1 LTRLHGDFQ
10 TDLLPPDALSACA
23 EAIDG
28 LGWRIE
34 TVDAR
39 RIVSYAASGPVQEAP
54 RIEVLLSESDG
65 TTDVRIVGS
74 DSEVQPLPQEQ
85 LIAELDRARMAI
97 QASIENAGEGAGH
110 GSALDRVVM
119 FDQRPRAH
127 QIISAVVVPA
137 VFGAIVGVTLGI
149 SAGLYWALQLV
160 GFIGAILAGLEHRNG
175 REGALRGLVGGT
187 LFGTFLLL
195 AHAASGSDETVK
207 LPDFQPALVVFTVL
221 GGVIGSGLGGRLRRR
236 ATERQAGSTSIPA

>member
-1 LTRLHGDFQ
+1 MEIDLTRLRGDFQ
-10 TDLLPPDALSACA
+10 TDLLAPDALSACA

-39 RIVSYAASGPVQEAP
+39 RIVSYAASAGGQEAA
-54 RIEVLLSESDG
+54 RIDVLLSESGG

-74 DSEVQPLPQEQ
+74 DSEAQPLPQEQ
-85 LIAELDRARMAI
+85 LIAALDRARAAI
-97 QASIENAGEGAGH
+97 QASIENAGDGPGQ
-110 GSALDRVVM
+110 GSALDRVAL
-119 FDQRPRAH
+119 FDERPRVV
-127 QIISAVVVPA
+127 QIVSAVVVPA
-137 VFGAIVGVTLGI
+137 LFGAVVGIALGV

-195 AHAASGSDETVK
+195 AHAAAGSDETVK
-207 LPDFQPALVVFTVL
+207 LPDFQPLLVVFTVL
-221 GGVIGSGLGGRLRRR
+221 GGVIGSGLGGRLRRK
-236 ATERQAGSTSIPA
+236 ATERQTGGA

>member
-1 LTRLHGDFQ
+1 LTRLRGDFQ

-39 RIVSYAASGPVQEAP
+39 RIVSYAVSTAGHGEA
-54 RIEVLLSESDG
+54 RVDVLLSESDG

-74 DSEVQPLPQEQ
+74 DSEAHPLPQEQ
-85 LIAELDRARMAI
+85 LIAELDRAREAI
-97 QASIENAGEGAGH
+97 QVSIEDAGDGVGQ
-110 GSALDRVVM
+110 GSALDRVPM
-119 FDQRPRAH
+119 FDQRPRAV

-137 VFGAIVGVTLGI
+137 VFGAIVGVTLGF
-149 SAGLYWALQLV
+149 SAALYWALQLA
-160 GFIGAILAGLEHRNG
+160 GFLGAILAGLEHRNG
-175 REGALRGLVGGT
+175 RQGALRGLVGGS

-221 GGVIGSGLGGRLRRR
+221 GGVLGSGLGGRLRRR
-236 ATERQAGSTSIPA
+236 ATERTGR